1 MTKRR
6 TFSAKFK
13 SQVVLAILQGTQSA
27 AEICREHQLKPQ
39 VVSGWKAFFLERAAE
54 VFSSNREQQAL
65 EVRIAELEGL
75 VGRQALELEM
85 LKKAWQKLGL
95 APRKSER

>member
-13 SQVVLAILQGTQSA
+13 SQVVLAILQGSQSA
-27 AEICREHQLKPQ
+27 AEICREHRLKPQ
-39 VVSGWKAFFLERAAE
+39 LVSGWKAFFLERAAE
-54 VFSSNREQQAL
+54 VFSGNREQQAL
-65 EVRIAELEGL
+65 EARIAELEGL

-85 LKKAWQKLGL
+85 LKKAWTKLGL
-95 APRKSER
+95 APRKSAR

>member
-1 MTKRR
+1 MSKRR

-27 AEICREHQLKPQ
+27 AEICREYQLKPQ

-54 VFSSNREQQAL
+54 VFSGNREQQAL
-65 EVRIAELEGL
+65 EARSAELEGL
-75 VGRQALELEM
+75 VGRQVLELEM
-85 LKKAWQKLGL
+85 LKKAWAQLGL
-95 APRKSER
+95 APHKSER

>member
-13 SQVVLAILQGTQSA
+13 SQVVLAILQSTQSA

-54 VFSSNREQQAL
+54 VFSGNREQQAL
-65 EVRIAELEGL
+65 EARIAELEGL
-75 VGRQALELEM
+75 VGRQALELEL

-95 APRKSER
+95 APRKSAP

>member
-1 MTKRR
+1 MKKRR
-6 TFSAKFK
+6 TFSAQFK

-39 VVSGWKAFFLERAAE
+39 VISGWKATFLARAAE
-54 VFSSNREQQAL
+54 VFSGNREQQVLAA
-65 EVRIAELEGL
+65 RIAELEGL

-85 LKKAWQKLGL
+85 LKKTWAQLGL
-95 APRKSER
+95 APRKNGC

>member
-27 AEICREHQLKPQ
+27 AEICREHRLKPQ
-39 VVSGWKAFFLERAAE
+39 LVSGWKAFFLERAAE
-54 VFSSNREQQAL
+54 VFSGNREQQAL
-65 EVRIAELEGL
+65 AARITELEGL

-85 LKKAWQKLGL
+85 LKKAWEKLGL
-95 APRKSER
+95 APHKSAR

>member
-1 MTKRR
+1 MKKRR
-6 TFSAKFK
+6 TFSAQFK
-13 SQVVLAILQGTQSA
+13 SQVVLAILQGRQSA

-39 VVSGWKAFFLERAAE
+39 VVSGWKALFLERAVE
-54 VFSSNREQQAL
+54 VFSGNREQQVL

-85 LKKAWQKLGL
+85 LKKAWAQLGL